1 MVILWH
7 TIGMF
12 TFIPINSYFFFLL
25 IEWTNISAAGFFNTS
40 SSIFTLK
47 LAPRVVHLSLFCLT
61 SLSRDWNNNDTH
73 SKKSANNVNSVFHLL
88 LLVVAVYFTAYFLK
102 RFCKWKGNLFTTSMT
117 LADITSSSCP
127 KALKVSTQFLRSSA

>member
-1 MVILWH
+1 MLQQKRQLK
-7 TIGMF
+7 M
-12 TFIPINSYFFFLL
+12 PINFSQRLKISWLSFDIQLVCLPSYPSIAIFFFLL

-102 RFCKWKGNLFTTSMT
+102 RFCK
-117 LADITSSSCP
+117 
-127 KALKVSTQFLRSSA
+127 